1 MTKKQNAS
9 ASGMTNMKKNILLI
23 AIIILTLAIF
33 IYIHEKKTKDREL
46 LFSCDYNIQLHL
58 KSVKTIIFQQVNVFF
73 YDDNSGFQSAFGK
86 MEIEGEKHTI
96 DNDNFFIYNET
107 DKNGTYTVEYNKTV
121 KKFNDNTPDNS
132 WGDLRNR
139 TSVYYMTFHKLDDDV
154 FLIRGRGFPM
164 FLCTQ

>member
-1 MTKKQNAS
+1 MIKMNRNA
-9 ASGMTNMKKNILLI
+9 MLMVVILLTI
-23 AIIILTLAIF
+23 AIAA
-33 IYIHEKKTKDREL
+33 YSYEKKIKTRGL
-46 LFSCDYNIQLHL
+46 LFTCNYNIQLHL
-58 KSVKTIIFQQVNVFF
+58 QAKNTKIFQKVNVFF

-86 MEIEGEKHTI
+86 MEIEGKKYTI

-121 KKFNDNTPDNS
+121 KKYDDNTPDNS

-164 FLCTQ
+164 FLCTNS

>member
-1 MTKKQNAS
+1 MNRNAMLMV
-9 ASGMTNMKKNILLI
+9 AILLTIVI
-23 AIIILTLAIF
+23 AA
-33 IYIHEKKTKDREL
+33 YSYEKKTKTRGL
-46 LFSCDYNIQLHL
+46 LFTCNYNIQLHL
-58 KSVKTIIFQQVNVFF
+58 QAKKTKIFQKVNVFF

-86 MEIEGEKHTI
+86 MEIEGKKYTI

-121 KKFNDNTPDNS
+121 KKYDDNTPDNS

-164 FLCTQ
+164 FLCTNS

>member
-1 MTKKQNAS
+1 MI
-9 ASGMTNMKKNILLI
+9 NMKKNILLI
-23 AIIILTLAIF
+23 VTITLTLAIS
-33 IYIHEKKTKDREL
+33 IYSYAKKTKSREL
-46 LFSCDYNIQLHL
+46 LFTCNYSMQLHL
-58 KSVKTIIFQQVNVFF
+58 RSVNTNIYQKVNVFF

-86 MEIEGEKHTI
+86 MEIEGKKHTI

-121 KKFNDNTPDNS
+121 KRYDDNTPDNS

-139 TSVYYMTFHKLDDDV
+139 TSVYYMTFYKLDDDV

-164 FLCTQ
+164 FLCTNN

>member
-1 MTKKQNAS
+1 MRKK
-9 ASGMTNMKKNILLI
+9 I
-23 AIIILTLAIF
+23 
-33 IYIHEKKTKDREL
+33 KTRGL
-46 LFSCDYNIQLHL
+46 LFTCNYNIQLHL
-58 KSVKTIIFQQVNVFF
+58 QAKNTKIFQKVNVFF

-86 MEIEGEKHTI
+86 MEIEGKKHTI

-121 KKFNDNTPDNS
+121 KKYNDNTPDNS